1 MSRGPWVLVTD
12 GSKRPCGQGRASLA
26 AVRALAAGGYRPAV
40 TVAGPMSLAAASRHC
55 ARRVPAPA
63 VTEDGYLEAVQ
74 AELARH
80 TYLTVQ
86 PASDSALLAL
96 GDTAASRLLDKT
108 ELERLAGSAGIP
120 MPPSRVFGST
130 EELAAAAD
138 ELHYPVVIKPTV
150 HRYNPY
156 RVDSP
161 AELTSGMLGDGSVVV
176 QQYVDAPITG
186 VAGLVWNG
194 DLVAAVH
201 QRWLR
206 IWKLDCGNAAA
217 AETIA
222 PDRGLEERLVAI
234 LEGYNGIFNAQ
245 FIGPYLL
252 DIHPRVYGTHPLAV
266 AAGVNLI
273 ALYCDLLQGKSVSR
287 ARARPG
293 AFYRWIE
300 GDIRHALSS
309 VRTGRM
315 SPLAAVAALRPRRGT
330 AHSTESL
337 RDPGPMLTRLRFGSS
352 RVHMSDDAR
361 RAAGR
366 VTAS

>member
-1 MSRGPWVLVTD
+1 VKRGPWVLVTD
-12 GSKRPCGQGRASLA
+12 GSKRAGGQGRASLA
-26 AVRALAAGGYRPAV
+26 AVRALAARGYRPAV
-40 TVAGPMSLAAASRHC
+40 TVAGPTSLAAASRHC

-63 VTEDGYLEAVQ
+63 VTEDGYLEAVR
-74 AELARH
+74 AELAARP
-80 TYLTVQ
+80 YLSVL
-86 PASDSALLAL
+86 PASDSTLLAL
-96 GDTAASRLLDKT
+96 GTPAAARLLDKT
-108 ELERLAGSAGIP
+108 ELALLAERAGIP

-130 EELAAAAD
+130 EELVAAAH
-138 ELHYPVVIKPTV
+138 ELDYPVVLKPTV

-161 AELTSGMLGDGSVVV
+161 EHLTSKMLGEGEVVV
-176 QQYVDAPITG
+176 QPYVNAPITG
-186 VAGLVWNG
+186 VAGLLWG
-194 DLVAAVH
+194 GELVAAVH

-217 AETIA
+217 AETTEA
-222 PDRGLEERLVAI
+222 DGALEDRLVAA
-234 LEGYNGIFNAQ
+234 LEGYTGIFNAQ

-273 ALYCDLLQGKSVSR
+273 ASYCDLLQGESVPR
-287 ARARPG
+287 VRARPG

-300 GDIRHALSS
+300 GDLRHALAS
-309 VRTGRM
+309 VRRGRM
-315 SPLAAVAALRPRRGT
+315 RPLQALATLRPRLGT

-337 RDPGPMLTRLRFGSS
+337 SDPGPMLTRLRFGST
-352 RVHMSDDAR
+352 RVHMSDDTR
-361 RAAGR
+361 RAAGK